1 MRITLKDIA
10 KALNLSASSVS
21 KALNDS
27 HEISQETKKLV
38 KDYAEKHHFRINKI
52 AQTLKTG
59 KTYSIGVIL
68 FNISNNFVAQMLDGI
83 QVVSEQAKY
92 DIIIMQSRNNELL
105 EKKAI
110 EVLRNRGVDGLLIS
124 PINHQSSETELRA
137 LQENG
142 IPVVLIDRIF
152 HNLHTH
158 KVGVNNFEGAYRATK
173 HLVDQGKKRLMHI
186 TGKDLGITEERLNGF
201 KAALATANIPF
212 HPDLLLACDYTEGSQ
227 VEIEIKRKIVQ
238 LLDAGQKP
246 DAIFCAT
253 DDITSRTLGVLA
265 ELNIA
270 VPTEIALIGFS
281 NTPYAHALNP
291 ALSAV
296 VQPAFEMGKLGFQKL
311 IELVNKKHQEVAFE
325 TIALDTELHIRKS
338 SL

>member
-124 PINHQSSETELRA
+124 PINYQSSETELRA

-270 VPTEIALIGFS
+270 VPAEIALIGFS

-296 VQPAFEMGKLGFQKL
+296 VQPAFEMGKLGFQRL

>member
-270 VPTEIALIGFS
+270 VPAEIALIGFS

>member
-124 PINHQSSETELRA
+124 PINHQSSEAELRA

-227 VEIEIKRKIVQ
+227 VEKEIKRKIVQ

-253 DDITSRTLGVLA
+253 DDITSRSLGVLA

-270 VPTEIALIGFS
+270 VPAEIALIGFS

>member
-253 DDITSRTLGVLA
+253 DDITSRTLGGLA

-270 VPTEIALIGFS
+270 VPAEIALIGFS

>member
-124 PINHQSSETELRA
+124 PINHQSSEAELRA

-212 HPDLLLACDYTEGSQ
+212 HPDLLLACDYKEGSQ

-253 DDITSRTLGVLA
+253 DDITSRSLGVLA

>member
-253 DDITSRTLGVLA
+253 DDITSRSLGVLA

-270 VPTEIALIGFS
+270 VPAEIALIGFS